1 MNGGGV
7 RFSRAVNAGLEN
19 IYNNLM
25 VVLDETINCSYTKYL
40 LLLVVFNS
48 SIRYLYE
55 CITDI
60 F

>member
-25 VVLDETINCSYTKYL
+25 VVLDETINCRYTKYL
-40 LLLVVFNS
+40 LLLVVVLQFNS
-48 SIRYLYE
+48 FNSI
-55 CITDI
+55 
-60 F
+60 FV